1 MQPPQTPLY
10 ETQKLLHEY
19 LLFHY
24 GSADEIL
31 PWSQGPKDALD
42 FPVRTVRELIDSHL
56 LPAAATALDL
66 GCAVGR
72 SSFELTRLCQ
82 TVIGIDYSHS
92 FIQAAQVLQTQSS
105 LPFSMLVEGTQL
117 SSHTATISE
126 DIPRD
131 RAHFEQGDAMHL
143 RADLGSF
150 NLVHA
155 ANLLCRLTE
164 PTLLLQRFHELVKPG
179 GQLLLTTPCTWLA
192 EFTPP
197 EHWPSAGTKAWLT
210 QHLSTHFDLAEEKD
224 LPFIIREHA
233 RKYQW
238 TVAWGTRWIR
248 R

>member
-1 MQPPQTPLY
+1 MPTPQTPLY

-24 GSADEIL
+24 GTACEVM

-42 FPVRTVRELIDSHL
+42 FPVRTVRELMDSQR
-56 LPAAATALDL
+56 LPENASALDL

-72 SSFELTRLCQ
+72 SSFELARLCE

-92 FIQAAQVLQTQSS
+92 FIHAAQVLQTQAT
-105 LPFSMLVEGTQL
+105 LPYSMLEEGRQL
-117 SSHTATISE
+117 SSHMATIGQ
-126 DIPRD
+126 DIPRE

-150 NLVHA
+150 DLVHA

-164 PTLLLQRFHELVKPG
+164 PTLLLQRFPELVKPG

-197 EHWPSAGTKAWLT
+197 EHWPPASTKDWLT
-210 QHLSTHFDLAEEKD
+210 QHLSSHFILAEEKD
-224 LPFIIREHA
+224 MPFVIREHA